1 MEKRHQMKRETVKT
15 ILKDIRENNKR
26 IGVRTEINVLPN
38 DVGQLLKTQEE
49 SDNSCGENM
58 KNIAR
63 KDYKTVAEN
72 EQMLN
77 NSSCSDGDRFQ
88 TVSVNEENNC
98 GEKHGA
104 KQIFTGIKVPNLPLS
119 MTSNLYRSEDSQ
131 VSAASQHYEY
141 VMPEHTTTNI
151 HTSNNETGTTTVHES
166 VMTSS
171 QSLALPAKLP
181 VPASFGT
188 MGGSIGSLY
197 HGFIGINR
205 LQQALDYS
213 SSLPN
218 TGTYTDISNDRVNSQ
233 QQ

>member
-1 MEKRHQMKRETVKT
+1 MEKRHQLKRETVKT

-49 SDNSCGENM
+49 SDNSCGENI
-58 KNIAR
+58 KNITR
-63 KDYKTVAEN
+63 KDYKTVVEN
-72 EQMLN
+72 KQGLN
-77 NSSCSDGDRFQ
+77 ISSCSGADRFQ
-88 TVSVNEENNC
+88 NMSVSEENIS

-119 MTSNLYRSEDSQ
+119 MTSNIYRSEDSQ
-131 VSAASQHYEY
+131 VSSTSQHYDY
-141 VMPEHTTTNI
+141 VIPQHSTSDI
-151 HTSNNETGTTTVHES
+151 HSSNSETGTTTVHES

-181 VPASFGT
+181 VPASLGT
-188 MGGSIGSLY
+188 MGVSVGSLY

-218 TGTYTDISNDRVNSQ
+218 TGTYTDISNDRVSNQ